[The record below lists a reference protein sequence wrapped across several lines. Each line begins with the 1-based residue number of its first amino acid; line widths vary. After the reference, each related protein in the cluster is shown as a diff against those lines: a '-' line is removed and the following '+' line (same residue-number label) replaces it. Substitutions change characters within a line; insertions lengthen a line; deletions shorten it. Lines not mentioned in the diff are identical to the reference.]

1 MGGDLASTLQQ
12 LQANTAISLVAVVG
26 MDGLL
31 IEGAAGQGVDLEAL
45 AAVAAPGLV
54 MMSDLADELR
64 EGAAQITTLEFP
76 GHVVAMA
83 PVNDNALLLMITDSG
98 SMNLGQMR
106 IVLRRTL
113 GTVRDLYVEE

>member
-26 MDGLL
+26 LDGLL
-31 IEGAAGQGVDLEAL
+31 IEGAAGPGVDMEAL
-45 AAVAAPGLV
+45 SAVAAPGLI
-54 MMSDLADELR
+54 MMSDLAEELG
-64 EGAAQITTLEFP
+64 EGPADITTLEYQS
-76 GHVVAMA
+76 HVAAMA
-83 PVNDNALLLMITDSG
+83 PVNENALLLMVTDPG

-113 GTVRDLYVEE
+113 NTVRELYVED

>member
-12 LQANTAISLVAVVG
+12 LQANTAVSLVAVVG
-26 MDGLL
+26 LDGLV
-31 IEGAAGQGVDLEAL
+31 IEGAAGPGVDMEAL

-54 MMSDLADELR
+54 MMGDLADELG
-64 EGAAQITTLEFP
+64 EGPAEITTLEFHS
-76 GHVVAMA
+76 HVAAMA
-83 PVNDNALLLMITDSG
+83 PVNENALLLMITDPG

-113 GTVRDLYVEE
+113 NTVRDLYVEE